1 MNIQT
6 ETELMSSNEYAEY
19 IYEHSAGDRA
29 IGNGDAL
36 ICAMEEGYLFDSFL
50 ESRGQ
55 Q

>member
-1 MNIQT
+1 MKT
-6 ETELMSSNEYAEY
+6 ENELITSYDYADY
-19 IYEHSAGDRA
+19 IMDNSAGDRA
-29 IGNGDAL
+29 IGNGDDL